1 MTTQPASRM
10 TREEAIPFGE
20 RLMNPETPE
29 EEFSQNL
36 GTLERGLSCPH
47 ISDYIFW
54 DHDPKLT
61 PERVVDKAM
70 AYKPIAL

>member
-1 MTTQPASRM
+1 M
-10 TREEAIPFGE
+10 TREEAIPLVE

-29 EEFSQNL
+29 AESSQIL
-36 GTLERGLSCPH
+36 ATLERGLSCPH

-54 DHDPKLT
+54 DLDPELT
-61 PERVVDKAM
+61 PEKVVERAM